1 MPNLPLARRPRQDM
15 QFGNCEMD
23 FTIKWL
29 TNLVAQDVWSYE
41 LLLVEYYPQ
50 LSCVLMCSQPS
61 QWVFYF
67 SGANC
72 GFKPCTWNLR
82 RLPPWGV
89 VGNLWR
95 CRISVELKCRKVWI
109 CQGKCLGHVDREHAI
124 ALLKS
129 YGRIEICVFS
139 LFFVDVRT
147 FCLICTHL
155 SSVLNSMLNKSS
167 LTFRTAADAQGDF
180 PQGALSNVFVEGRA
194 LQWFLSRLRR
204 LPSPTFIQHHRS
216 SYMLR
221 LAPCVQVMDEL
232 LNHLVKTDVLYI
244 DVLQSGTRSQEAP
257 TDQHGNVGQGTC
269 EISHWN
275 SFTESLLPYFGD
287 HLSLDTCTCH
297 HFFTSSNPPNLRGDS
312 HCWLRAEWSFWIMFY
327 ECMNPWEP
335 HMWTKW

>member
-1 MPNLPLARRPRQDM
+1 M
-15 QFGNCEMD
+15 FEVISCC
-23 FTIKWL
+23 W
-29 TNLVAQDVWSYE
+29 WSII
-41 LLLVEYYPQ
+41 P
-50 LSCVLMCSQPS
+50 SCPVFWCVHS
-61 QWVFYF
+61 WVFYF

-129 YGRIEICVFS
+129 YGRVEICVFS

-204 LPSPTFIQHHRS
+204 LPSPIFIQHHRS

-232 LNHLVKTDVLYI
+232 LNHLVKTDVLYRRFA
-244 DVLQSGTRSQEAP
+244 VRNKVTRSPHGSAWQCWTRHLWDFALKLIYRKSVAVFWWP
-257 TDQHGNVGQGTC
+257 TQPRYMHL
-269 EISHWN
+269 S
-275 SFTESLLPYFGD
+275 SLLYKFK
-287 HLSLDTCTCH
+287 SAK
-297 HFFTSSNPPNLRGDS
+297 S
-312 HCWLRAEWSFWIMFY
+312 
-327 ECMNPWEP
+327 
-335 HMWTKW
+335 

>member
-1 MPNLPLARRPRQDM
+1 MPNLPLARRPRRDM
-15 QFGNCEMD
+15 QFGNCEMEN

-95 CRISVELKCRKVWI
+95 RRISVELKCRKVWI

-129 YGRIEICVFS
+129 YGRVEIACFLCS
-139 LFFVDVRT
+139 LWMSGPFAWFVHTSVRCWT
-147 FCLICTHL
+147 PCWTNPALPFERQLMPRAI
-155 SSVLNSMLNKSS
+155 S
-167 LTFRTAADAQGDF
+167 L
-180 PQGALSNVFVEGRA
+180 RA
-194 LQWFLSRLRR
+194 LY
-204 LPSPTFIQHHRS
+204 PMS
-216 SYMLR
+216 SWK
-221 LAPCVQVMDEL
+221 A
-232 LNHLVKTDVLYI
+232 
-244 DVLQSGTRSQEAP
+244 G
-257 TDQHGNVGQGTC
+257 
-269 EISHWN
+269 
-275 SFTESLLPYFGD
+275 
-287 HLSLDTCTCH
+287 
-297 HFFTSSNPPNLRGDS
+297 
-312 HCWLRAEWSFWIMFY
+312 HCSDF
-327 ECMNPWEP
+327 
-335 HMWTKW
+335 